1 MASMGFY
8 SLHFTTLLLKPFT
21 GKEAFHSCEI
31 FLCVALG
38 CLSYRL
44 IRLLLG
50 SEMKPRFKLLQAYVV
65 VAMVTYISI
74 LVTSENTI
82 IGVIGMFCQLS
93 TLFHT
98 LEKIYLELYTDI
110 RYNGCFTPRFA
121 SSLHATSIVIFS
133 LVLPLI
139 YFLFAIKAES
149 PFHMTYYSVGVFSFV
164 LVLFAVIHVWHLS
177 TVIASIRQIYGTLM
191 ESENSHLLQRQN
203 DRQHYGMQPAT
214 SALIK
219 GTNKVEI
226 V

>member
-1 MASMGFY
+1 MDNMAADDRMEVMRSDRSMSDYLVFFSITAATLISLCVIKYSQYSFLRRRRDNEIVSISEMTISTTLSHLPWYYSDLCCELIIFLTMASTGFY

-50 SEMKPRFKLLQAYVV
+50 SDMKPRFKLLQAYVV
-65 VAMVTYISI
+65 VAMV
-74 LVTSENTI
+74 
-82 IGVIGMFCQLS
+82 
-93 TLFHT
+93 
-98 LEKIYLELYTDI
+98 
-110 RYNGCFTPRFA
+110 
-121 SSLHATSIVIFS
+121 
-133 LVLPLI
+133 
-139 YFLFAIKAES
+139 
-149 PFHMTYYSVGVFSFV
+149 GVFSFV
-164 LVLFAVIHVWHLS
+164 LVLFAVIHVCHLS